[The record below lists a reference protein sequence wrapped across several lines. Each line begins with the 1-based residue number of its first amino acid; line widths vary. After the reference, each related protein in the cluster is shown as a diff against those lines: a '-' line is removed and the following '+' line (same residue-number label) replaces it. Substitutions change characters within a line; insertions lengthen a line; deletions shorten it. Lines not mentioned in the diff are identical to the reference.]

1 MIMIIEGT
9 EIPNISISIVF
20 EYSTIEKKGKTYN
33 FSSYTRNLFVCLNM
47 TFDTYTFD

>member
-20 EYSTIEKKGKTYN
+20 EYAAIKGKLTIFLLIQEIY
-33 FSSYTRNLFVCLNM
+33 LFA
-47 TFDTYTFD
+47 